1 MADVPFSA
9 ALRARTWSEHG
20 DSESATFMSEL
31 LRGRGTR
38 EDYAAMSAQHFFIYR
53 ALENG
58 EREAAQDP
66 VAAAFLSKELSRV
79 PALTDDLEFL
89 FGARWQSRISPL
101 PVTREYISRVQEVAA
116 TWPAGFIAH
125 HYTRYLGDLS
135 GGQAILRVLRKR
147 YGFAERGV
155 KFYLFHGIT
164 NVGAFKDTYRDRL
177 DDAQWSAA
185 ERNRFIDE
193 VIRAYRF
200 NTRLFAELQASRQPA
215 TG

>member
-31 LRGRGTR
+31 LRGHGTR
-38 EDYAAMSAQHFFIYR
+38 EDYAAMSAQHFFIYQ
-53 ALENG
+53 ALEHG
-58 EREAAQDP
+58 ERRAGEDPTAAT
-66 VAAAFLSKELSRV
+66 FLSKELSRV
-79 PALTDDLEFL
+79 PALSDDLEFL
-89 FGARWQSRISPL
+89 FGERWRAHISPL
-101 PVTREYISRVQEVAA
+101 PVTREYIARVQEVAT

-147 YGFAERGV
+147 YGFADRGV
-155 KFYLFHGIT
+155 KFYLFDGIT
-164 NVGAFKDTYRDRL
+164 DFGDFKDTYRERL
-177 DDAQWSAA
+177 DDAPWSHE
-185 ERNRFIDE
+185 ERERFIDE

-200 NTRLFAELQASRQPA
+200 NTRLFAQLQAARQPV
-215 TG
+215 TR